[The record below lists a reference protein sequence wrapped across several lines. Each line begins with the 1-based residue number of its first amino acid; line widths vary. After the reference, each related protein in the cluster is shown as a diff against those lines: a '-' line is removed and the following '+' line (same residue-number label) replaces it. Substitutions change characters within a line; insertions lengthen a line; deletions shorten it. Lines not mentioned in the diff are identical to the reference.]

1 MYVIDLKTAPVDLAL
16 SIFGSVGVAG
26 SVSNAVVAHIG
37 EALHIEPS
45 IASQVAVEVA
55 AVD

>member
-37 EALHIEPS
+37 EALNIEPS